1 VPTVISHPANAW
13 TIEAEMVSSV
23 KDIPHTEAIDLVI
36 VRYLRFGDTRALA
49 WWLDEGH
56 TPSPATLKYTAC
68 MLQPGSGA
76 STKSF
81 PYELITKSRTPK
93 RGRPTKRP
101 EENLRDWLIYKN
113 VKHFMDKAGPASYDA
128 AITDTAAL
136 QGLNQAVV
144 KRGYEGMKSV
154 IAAYKTTP
162 SE

>member
-1 VPTVISHPANAW
+1 MAKLVSNLENAW
-13 TIEAEMVSSV
+13 TIEAEMVSSA
-23 KDIPHTEAIDLVI
+23 KDIPRAKAIDLVI

-49 WWLDEGH
+49 WWLYEGH
-56 TPSPATLKYTAC
+56 TPSSTTLKYIAC

-81 PYELITKSRTPK
+81 PYELIAKSRASK
-93 RGRPTKRP
+93 RGRPPKGP
-101 EENLRDWLIYKN
+101 EADLRDWLIYKN
-113 VKHFMDKAGPASYDA
+113 VKHFMDKAGPSSYDA
-128 AITDTAAL
+128 AIRDIATL

>member
-1 VPTVISHPANAW
+1 MDNLDSDPDNAW

-23 KDIPHTEAIDLVI
+23 RDIPRAEAIDLVI

-56 TPSPATLKYTAC
+56 TPSPATLKYIAC

-81 PYELITKSRTPK
+81 PYELIAKSRTPK

-113 VKHFMDKAGPASYDA
+113 VKHFMDKAGPSSYDA
-128 AITDTAAL
+128 AIRDIATL

-144 KRGYEGMKSV
+144 KRGYEDMKSV
-154 IAAYKTTP
+154 IALHKTPP

>member
-1 VPTVISHPANAW
+1 MAKLVSNLENAW
-13 TIEAEMVSSV
+13 TIEAEMVSSA
-23 KDIPHTEAIDLVI
+23 KDIPRAKAIDLVI

-49 WWLDEGH
+49 WWLYEGH
-56 TPSPATLKYTAC
+56 TPSPTTLKYIAC

-76 STKSF
+76 STKLS
-81 PYELITKSRTPK
+81 PYELISKSRTPK
-93 RGRPTKRP
+93 RGRPPKGP
-101 EENLRDWLIYKN
+101 EADLRDWLIYKN
-113 VKHFMDKAGPASYDA
+113 VKHFMDEAGPGSYDA
-128 AITDTAAL
+128 AIRDIATL